1 MPQCNLNSCVRD
13 GTFRCSSCKQSHYC
27 STAHQKEDWTQH
39 QDECPVICASNVS
52 IPFRTTST
60 KFLLIT
66 GLLFDIEDCF
76 FLKNFLDPKACFGG
90 RPNYEAISFPK
101 RMSKFLQKIS
111 SGEFNT
117 IVIFQLCQGGKDELF
132 FESKMKDFI
141 QTWVQRGG
149 TLILNGSKNEMWGPW
164 FGLGW
169 HYKGNFFGT
178 NEYNV
183 KASMLDGVDA
193 SHGVYYPKPGAT
205 AISVLGN
212 MPGFGGTPIESEKC
226 PLAIAPYGRGRVA
239 FIGDVNAE
247 ASTMKWI
254 YTIGVLPS
262 TGDYRWYSCRDFLMA
277 LYGSKFLILA
287 SSSKS
292 PDTESKSLGRRLFQ
306 NKMLVQNICKFL

>member
-1 MPQCNLNSCVRD
+1 
-13 GTFRCSSCKQSHYC
+13 
-27 STAHQKEDWTQH
+27 
-39 QDECPVICASNVS
+39 
-52 IPFRTTST
+52 
-60 KFLLIT
+60 
-66 GLLFDIEDCF
+66 
-76 FLKNFLDPKACFGG
+76 
-90 RPNYEAISFPK
+90 
-101 RMSKFLQKIS
+101 
-111 SGEFNT
+111 
-117 IVIFQLCQGGKDELF
+117 
-132 FESKMKDFI
+132 MKDFI
-141 QTWVQRGG
+141 QTWVRRGG
-149 TLILNGSKNEMWGPW
+149 TLILNGGKNEMWEPW

-169 HYKGNFFGT
+169 HYKGDFYRRTIHIYNSHFETIPHIGKELFNFFGT

-183 KASMLDGVDA
+183 KACMLDGVDA

-212 MPGFGGTPIESEKC
+212 MPGFGGTPIDSKKC

-262 TGDYRWYSCRDFLMA
+262 TGDYKWYSCRDFLMA

-292 PDTESKSLGRRLFQ
+292 PDTESKGSSRRLLQ
-306 NKMLVQNICKFL
+306 NKMLVQYICKFL